1 MGWCLAIGAGRH
13 FPTSHLP
20 ILLVLMLRDRS
31 NQPVSLKRFT
41 TIPTRRPAVKKALS
55 EKALSKRIVGRYDAL
70 RQRSTTPHPAEG
82 AAAPVATGGFVG
94 PSPSASRITRSP
106 TLAGFCE
113 VTSPPFR
120 FDTAPM
126 FPLRKKRPGA
136 KLGNW
141 RGIANRPRYP
151 ESKRMG

>member
-70 RQRSTTPHPAEG
+70 RQRSTTPHGGHHHACTKPGRRRAGWRARTRPLAPAEPRP
-82 AAAPVATGGFVG
+82 AAPRGGAGALGRGLRHPTTGGRRTR
-94 PSPSASRITRSP
+94 PHRRRSRD
-106 TLAGFCE
+106 G
-113 VTSPPFR
+113 
-120 FDTAPM
+120 TA
-126 FPLRKKRPGA
+126 
-136 KLGNW
+136 
-141 RGIANRPRYP
+141 
-151 ESKRMG
+151 